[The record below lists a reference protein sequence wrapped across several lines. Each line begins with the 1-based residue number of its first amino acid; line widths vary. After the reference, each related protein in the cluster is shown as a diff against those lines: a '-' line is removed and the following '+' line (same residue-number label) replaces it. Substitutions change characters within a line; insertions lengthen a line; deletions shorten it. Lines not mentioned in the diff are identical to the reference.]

1 MGLAKIR
8 SAARDRLNLEEKD
21 QKRLF
26 EGNAL
31 LRRLVRIGDIDQ
43 TKMKLDFVLWLK
55 IRGFL
60 GASSPDPGIAFFLLL
75 TALYSIFAMLYA
87 PHVPTEYTSCS
98 DHSCTFFLGQ
108 FSVQTRILQCRTVLI
123 FNYIDV

>member
-1 MGLAKIR
+1 MRNKREVRLIRLGLAKIR

-43 TKMKLDFVLWLK
+43 TKMKLDFVL
-55 IRGFL
+55 
-60 GASSPDPGIAFFLLL
+60 
-75 TALYSIFAMLYA
+75 
-87 PHVPTEYTSCS
+87 
-98 DHSCTFFLGQ
+98 
-108 FSVQTRILQCRTVLI
+108 
-123 FNYIDV
+123 